1 MLDALGS
8 FDFDGEGG
16 VADGVGG
23 AFGDVDEPSPDEGDA
38 ALSEPDPDPD
48 PLDSPADA
56 GDVSLLAEDALLAPV
71 FLLSVL

>member
-1 MLDALGS
+1 VLDALGS

-16 VADGVGG
+16 VADGVEG
-23 AFGDVDEPSPDEGDA
+23 AFGEVDEPSPDEGDA
-38 ALSEPDPDPD
+38 ALSDPDPD
-48 PLDSPADA
+48 PLDSPTDA